1 MVIMWNNDNMTQTIF
16 DNSLLEFDLTN
27 SASSGSNLKNKD
39 KIYASIKI
47 DIIRCNLAP
56 GMAISEAKLAAKYGC
71 GKASVRYAL
80 ARLCHENLVASQPR
94 KCHVISPIT
103 IRGFIEIT
111 EMRLI
116 LEPAAAGMAAG
127 KIDEP
132 ILRQLAADC
141 SIPIENIDQVAVQG
155 FLSTNSKF
163 HRAIAHYSGN
173 QRLAG
178 QITNLLE
185 DTERVR
191 HIAMAS
197 GMSQAESIAEH
208 SALVEAL
215 AEGRS
220 EDAAHLTKLHLR
232 RGCKLILACLLS
244 RFQLMD
250 FNLDSNIS
258 TNHPNKNKEYN
269 DLKFADRLVGSKD
282 IGDVL
287 KLVNGLGGEVNDDSI
302 SEFLSS
308 QSEGEQANRNQD

>member
-1 MVIMWNNDNMTQTIF
+1 MVIMWNNEDMTQTIF
-16 DNSLLEFDLTN
+16 DNSLLGFDLTN
-27 SASSGSNLKNKD
+27 SARSGSDLKNKD
-39 KIYASIKI
+39 KIYASIKF

-56 GMAISEAKLAAKYGC
+56 GMAISEAKLAIRYGC

-80 ARLCHENLVASQPR
+80 ARLCHENLVVSQPR
-94 KCHVISPIT
+94 KCHIISPIT
-103 IRGFIEIT
+103 IKGFIEIT

-141 SIPIENIDQVAVQG
+141 ASPIENIDQIAVQG
-155 FLSTNSKF
+155 FLSANSKF
-163 HRAIAHYSGN
+163 HCAIAHYSGN
-173 QRLAG
+173 QRLTG
-178 QITNLLE
+178 QIANLLE

-191 HIAMAS
+191 HIAMVS

-208 SALVEAL
+208 LALVEAL

-220 EDAAHLTKLHLR
+220 KDAAHLTKLHLR

-244 RFQLMD
+244 RFKLMR

-258 TNHPNKNKEYN
+258 TNHPDKNEEYN
-269 DLKFADRLVGSKD
+269 DFKFADGLVGSKD
-282 IGDVL
+282 IGDAL
-287 KLVNGLGGEVNDDSI
+287 KLVNGLGGEDDDYSI

-308 QSEGEQANRNQD
+308 QGEGEQANRNQD